1 MHTFK
6 NYLTAYLLSLLLVV
20 VAFDLIYT
28 HINSAHQTFSHPF
41 LLVTI
46 LTLAVI
52 QAVIQ
57 LRYFLHVGQDASG
70 KANMTLI
77 FLTLGLILIIVVGSV
92 WIMNHLNYNM
102 TPQQM
107 QDYMNSQSTF

>member
-20 VAFDLIYT
+20 IAFGLIYIHISST
-28 HINSAHQTFSHPF
+28 HEVFSHPF
-41 LLVTI
+41 LRVAI
-46 LTLAVI
+46 ITLAVI
-52 QAVIQ
+52 QAMVQ
-57 LRYFLHVGQDASG
+57 LKFFLHLGQKQDG

-77 FLTLGLILIIVVGSV
+77 FLTLGLILIIVVGSI

-102 TPQQM
+102 TPQQI
-107 QDYMNSQSTF
+107 QDYMTNQSTF